1 MAVGKEI
8 GEFSYKVTSAT
19 YGDVS
24 VQVNLHG
31 TATGFGTVQGTLT
44 VTGEPGATSGKAS
57 FRASAFLDDGKIV
70 NGTGEGTWE
79 TVGKHKWRIR
89 GINYI
94 AGRTF
99 ASDGELE
106 LATQSLSGKIYE
118 WN

>member
-1 MAVGKEI
+1 MALGQPM

-19 YGDVS
+19 YSDTG
-24 VQVNLHG
+24 VQINLDG
-31 TATGFGTVQGTLT
+31 TVTGYGRVQGTLT

-57 FRASAFLDDGKIV
+57 FRATAFLDDGKLI
-70 NGTGEGTWE
+70 NGSGEGTWE

-89 GINYI
+89 GVNYVG
-94 AGRTF
+94 GRTI

-106 LATQSLSGKIYE
+106 LATQSLQGKIYD